1 MIQLVRTKM
10 GKMERRSA
18 ETFSIGCYEVPADL
32 RKLKFTMLHHFAD
45 APQFAF
51 GAVSYLRMV
60 D

>member
-1 MIQLVRTKM
+1 M

-51 GAVSYLRMV
+51 GAVLYLRMV